1 MDALC
6 GDASELRDSLLVNRS
21 IRFFKNFR
29 LSCCA
34 GFSLGTS
41 ASMHRKITSL
51 KSFLCCLLQ
60 HHDWRCEG

>member
-34 GFSLGTS
+34 GFFAWNICIN
-41 ASMHRKITSL
+41 AS
-51 KSFLCCLLQ
+51 
-60 HHDWRCEG
+60 